1 MDRSIFEDLLRAEL
15 VSIQAPQ
22 RAWSEEG
29 RPEAVMSHG
38 RINLVD
44 SAQGAAAVES
54 YGSDGSRLADRVRGL
69 LHALEHLH
77 AGRYGVCDDWGGTI
91 PAARL
96 LAMPATTRC
105 FTCQVA
111 IERRTA
117 PATSGDDRPQPRRPR
132 LRRSRLP

>member
-54 YGSDGSRLADRVRGL
+54 YGSEGSRLADRVRGL

-91 PAARL
+91 PQHNSLRCRPPRGVS
-96 LAMPATTRC
+96 PAKSRSN
-105 FTCQVA
+105 A
-111 IERRTA
+111 E
-117 PATSGDDRPQPRRPR
+117 RPR
-132 LRRSRLP
+132 PPAVMIVRSRGRRSRLP